1 MMDKK
6 LPLVSIIIP
15 VKPGAYVKAL
25 DMVRAMDYPQDKME
39 VFVAEGC
46 QPSKQRNE
54 AAKEARGEI
63 LYFLD
68 DDSCPH
74 SYNLRRLAGH
84 FARTE
89 VAVAGGPSIIPDS
102 DSFIQHCFSD
112 IFTSL
117 FGGGGVRNRYRK
129 AGSARETTEK
139 ELILCNLAFRTALF
153 NEMGGLNER
162 LYPNEENELMAR
174 LHHNDYKLIYD
185 PEIFVFRSHR
195 RKLYDFIK
203 QNFRYGRGRM
213 EQTILYPKSFSFM
226 HMVPLFFCF
235 YVFGFSF
242 ISGIIY
248 SIPLGFYLVASLF
261 FSLIASGEKGVCFDL
276 KLKRFFLI
284 SFLFPVLHLSYGV
297 GLIVGLKSLFSAPK
311 IDSAKVTI
319 KKISL

>member
-1 MMDKK
+1 MMTEK

-15 VKPGAYVKAL
+15 VKPGGYVKAL
-25 DMVRAMDYPQDKME
+25 NSVKLLDYPRDRME
-39 VFVAEGC
+39 VFIAEGC
-46 QPSKQRNE
+46 QPSRQRNE
-54 AAKEARGEI
+54 AAKEASGEI

-84 FARTE
+84 FAKSD
-89 VAVAGGPSIIPDS
+89 VAVAGGPSITPDS

-129 AGSARETTEK
+129 AGLARETTEK
-139 ELILCNLAFRTALF
+139 ELILCNLAFRAGLF

-174 LHHNDYKLIYD
+174 LHHKDYRLIYD
-185 PEIFVFRSHR
+185 PEIFAFRSHR
-195 RKLYDFIK
+195 KRLYDFIK

-226 HMVPLFFCF
+226 HIIPLLFWF
-235 YVFGFSF
+235 YLFGFSF
-242 ISGIIY
+242 ASGGLY
-248 SIPLGFYLVASLF
+248 PIPLAFYLFASLF
-261 FSLIASGEKGVCFDL
+261 FSLFANWDKKIDFAL
-276 KLKRFFLI
+276 KLKRIVFVF
-284 SFLFPVLHLSYGV
+284 FLFPALHLSYGA
-297 GLIVGLKSLFSAPK
+297 GLIAGIKRLFFGARDDFGA
-311 IDSAKVTI
+311 ITI
-319 KKISL
+319 KKVSL